1 MIERVGFFFVVHFFR
16 LLSFMPEFLIY
27 RLSDFVFFLL
37 YHVLRYR
44 RSTVY
49 RNLQNSFPDKSPQW
63 LKGVQKKFYRNL
75 ADTALE
81 SISLFNF
88 KPKRMLSRFHFE
100 DEAQV
105 SNLLSE
111 GRSVFVAMGHSGNWE
126 TTVQVLALKFK
137 VPVTAIYKKPS
148 GKIADQLMQQLRT
161 GAGIV
166 DVVES
171 QSAYRR
177 LASMDKAPRLIFI
190 LNDQTPPGNP
200 SDYWTSFL
208 HQDTPF
214 FTGLDKMARA
224 LGHSVVFLNP
234 RRQGR
239 GFFQLRFSLITRDGR
254 NCQSG
259 EISALYV
266 RLLEEA
272 IEQQPHNWLWS
283 HRRWKHKRPINS

>member
-1 MIERVGFFFVVHFFR
+1 MIERIGYFFVLHFFR
-16 LLSFMPEFLIY
+16 LLSFTPWFLIY
-27 RLSDFVFFLL
+27 RLSDFLFFLL
-37 YHVLRYR
+37 FYVVRYR
-44 RSTVY
+44 RRLVY
-49 RNLQNSFPDKSPQW
+49 KNLRNSFPDKSEQW
-63 LKGVQKKFYRNL
+63 LRRVRKQFYRTL
-75 ADTALE
+75 ADTAVE
-81 SISLFNF
+81 SIKLFQF
-88 KPKRMLSRFHFE
+88 KPMELLSRFHFE

-126 TTVQVLALKFK
+126 TTVQTLALKFK

-148 GKIADQLMQQLRT
+148 SKIADQLMQQLRT

-177 LASMDKAPRLIFI
+177 LASMDTSPRLIFI
-190 LNDQTPPGNP
+190 LNDQTPPGNV
-200 SDYWTSFL
+200 SDYWTTFL

-224 LGHSVVFLNP
+224 LGYAVVFLNP
-234 RRQGR
+234 RRQAR
-239 GFFQLRFSLITRDGR
+239 GHYRLIFRSITNDSAHS
-254 NCQSG
+254 QPG
-259 EISALYV
+259 EISAQYV

-272 IEQQPHNWLWS
+272 IGQQPHNWLWS
-283 HRRWKHKRPINS
+283 HRRWKHKRPTNT